1 MLSNFSEY
9 LALDNQRI
17 RHAAFKSLTL
27 ALEYSV
33 KKNFYETETNSEESA
48 LDGLNFEA
56 LNLDDEG
63 KKSLKKF
70 TPQEKVV
77 FHLRYLLT
85 NRFSNSLDLILR
97 LLTTFVQQVGDTFL
111 RFSGK
116 EVLLQIVEMKVTKDQ
131 YLSWERCIGAFL
143 NAFKSQT
150 FF

>member
-27 ALEYSV
+27 TLEYSV

-63 KKSLKKF
+63 K
-70 TPQEKVV
+70 
-77 FHLRYLLT
+77 R
-85 NRFSNSLDLILR
+85 
-97 LLTTFVQQVGDTFL
+97 
-111 RFSGK
+111 
-116 EVLLQIVEMKVTKDQ
+116 
-131 YLSWERCIGAFL
+131 A
-143 NAFKSQT
+143 
-150 FF
+150 